1 MRAALVCVV
10 LLYGCASTPR
20 EHPLRE
26 PLAGREV
33 SLSRAAPPPR
43 FELQGASRSEGYV
56 VLGTVR
62 GNVGVAVGG
71 ARPITRDPV
80 LRLDDP
86 AEGIGNGLLDTLQ
99 SRHAVRRGAGDL
111 VLHVRTTAW
120 NAELPDPANSARYRI
135 TYKAE
140 ARLVD
145 SNGGRTLAEHRCDV
159 RTDAPGFA
167 ELVANDGARLNA
179 ELARAG
185 ERCMAELR
193 SRMLG

>member
-26 PLAGREV
+26 PLTGREV

-99 SRHAVRRGAGDL
+99 
-111 VLHVRTTAW
+111 
-120 NAELPDPANSARYRI
+120 
-135 TYKAE
+135 
-140 ARLVD
+140 
-145 SNGGRTLAEHRCDV
+145 
-159 RTDAPGFA
+159 
-167 ELVANDGARLNA
+167 
-179 ELARAG
+179 
-185 ERCMAELR
+185 
-193 SRMLG
+193 